1 MYDVEFGNMTS
12 YNIINLLLASMIQ
25 EIKNYNK
32 CINTFLK
39 NSTNSK
45 QVKLKKIFFLRNEQ
59 VENFAD
65 KINNY
70 SMISKLKFKFS
81 FSEYDNNLTI
91 IKKKYDL
98 SIIWL
103 DYTFYKMDNQFFK
116 WINSKANELSK
127 FSNYV
132 LIKPIIIPDLKYS
145 KIVKLNNLYKKTFTN
160 EKIIFLD
167 IIDELLEDHKT
178 YWDLERSDFFGTKTS
193 LYGQELQAK
202 LLGLKVFPSIFN
214 QKIKSVIFDLDD
226 TLYTGVIG
234 EDGVKKIF
242 LDKNQKKAEKI
253 YSSLFKKGTLLSI
266 CSKNNANDVKEVFKN
281 KILNKKLFFPVQANW
296 RIKSKN
302 IQEIQKILKISFHN
316 ILFIDNNISEVMEVK
331 KSIPEIN
338 VFWANNS
345 ESFIN
350 CLKFYPNLKD
360 YFNSNSN
367 KINSKRIFDLKASL
381 KRDELKSN
389 SKNDNYLAILKMKLE
404 YRLNNKKEFDRIFS
418 LTNKV
423 NQFIFTYR
431 RFTKTEIREYFNN
444 PNKFIFTISLRDKF
458 SDSGNIGVVFFSK
471 INNTIYLDELCVS
484 CRALG
489 RKLENYFIF
498 YPLKIL
504 SRKITFDNFSIKFVN
519 GHKNKPAK
527 NYLEEFQKKN
537 LKRKIF
543 KKKLEIPFATLKKI
557 SVKNKDIAINFKN

>member
-1 MYDVEFGNMTS
+1 
-12 YNIINLLLASMIQ
+12 MIK
-25 EIKNYNK
+25 EIKIYNK

-39 NSTNSK
+39 DSIKSNQT
-45 QVKLKKIFFLRNEQ
+45 QLKKIFFLRNEQ
-59 VENFAD
+59 VENFAN

-70 SMISKLKFKFS
+70 SILSKLKFKFS
-81 FSEYDNNLTI
+81 FSDYDNNLTI
-91 IKKKYDL
+91 KKKKYDL

-103 DYTFYKMDNQFFK
+103 DYTYYKINNQFFK
-116 WINSKANELSK
+116 WINFKANELSK
-127 FSNYV
+127 FSYYV

-145 KIVKLNNLYKKTFTN
+145 KIVKLNNHYKKTFTN

-167 IIDELLEDHKT
+167 LINELQEDHKI
-178 YWDLERSDFFGTKTS
+178 YWDLERSEFFGTKTS

-234 EDGVKKIF
+234 EDGVNKIF

-253 YSSLFKKGTLLSI
+253 YSLLFKKGTLLSI

-296 RIKSKN
+296 QVKSKN
-302 IQEIQKILKISFHN
+302 IQEIQKILKISFQN
-316 ILFIDNNISEVMEVK
+316 ILFIDNNISEVIEVK
-331 KSIPEIN
+331 KRIPEIN

-350 CLKFYPNLKD
+350 CLKFYPNLTD
-360 YFNSNSN
+360 YFNSNPN
-367 KINSKRIFDLKASL
+367 KINNKRIIDLKASL
-381 KRDELKSN
+381 KRDELKN
-389 SKNDNYLAILKMKLE
+389 YSKNDNYLAILKMKLE

-431 RFTKTEIREYFNN
+431 RFTKAEIKEYFNN

-471 INNTIYLDELCVS
+471 INSTIYLDELCVS

-498 YPLKIL
+498 YPLKII
-504 SRKITFDNFSIKFVN
+504 SKKITFDNFSIKFVN
-519 GHKNKPAK
+519 GPKNKPAK
-527 NYLEEFQKKN
+527 NYLDELQKKT
-537 LKRKIF
+537 LKKKIF
-543 KKKLEIPFATLKKI
+543 KNKFEIPISAIKKI
-557 SVKNKDIAINFKN
+557 SVKNKDILMNYKN

>member
-1 MYDVEFGNMTS
+1 
-12 YNIINLLLASMIQ
+12 MIQ
-25 EIKNYNK
+25 EIKTYNK
-32 CINTFLK
+32 AIDTFLN
-39 NSTNSK
+39 NSIKSK
-45 QVKLKKIFFLRNEQ
+45 QVKLKKVFFLRNEQ

-70 SMISKLKFKFS
+70 STLSKLKFKFS
-81 FSEYDNNLTI
+81 FSDYDNNLTV

-103 DYTFYKMDNQFFK
+103 DYTYYKINSQFFK

-145 KIVKLNNLYKKTFTN
+145 KIIKLNNEYKKTFTN

-167 IIDELLEDHKT
+167 IIDELLEDHKI
-178 YWDLERSDFFGTKTS
+178 YWDLERSEFFGTKTS
-193 LYGQELQAK
+193 LYGQDLQAK
-202 LLGLKVFPSIFN
+202 LLGLKVLPSIFN
-214 QKIKSVIFDLDD
+214 QKIKSIIFDLDD
-226 TLYTGVIG
+226 TLYTGVVG
-234 EDGVKKIF
+234 EDGIKKIY

-253 YSSLFKKGTLLSI
+253 YSLLFKKGTLLSI
-266 CSKNNANDVKEVFKN
+266 CSKNNASDVKEVFKN

-296 RIKSKN
+296 EVKSKN
-302 IQEIQKILKISFHN
+302 IQEIQKLLKISFHN
-316 ILFIDNNISEVMEVK
+316 ILFIDNNIGEVMEVK
-331 KSIPEIN
+331 KRIPEIN
-338 VFWANNS
+338 VFWAHNS
-345 ESFIN
+345 VSFIN
-350 CLKFYPNLKD
+350 CLKFYPNLTD

-367 KINSKRIFDLKASL
+367 EINNKRIIDLKVSL
-381 KRDELKSN
+381 KRDKLKSN
-389 SKNDNYLAILKMKLE
+389 SKNDNYLAILKMKVE

-423 NQFIFTYR
+423 NQFIFTYK
-431 RFTKTEIREYFNN
+431 RFSKAEIIEYFNN
-444 PNKFIFTISLRDKF
+444 PNKFVFTISLKDKF

-504 SRKITFDNFSIKFVN
+504 SKKITFDNFSIKFVN
-519 GHKNKPAK
+519 GPKNKPAK
-527 NYLEEFQKKN
+527 NYLVELQKKT
-537 LKRKIF
+537 L
-543 KKKLEIPFATLKKI
+543 KKKILKNKFEIPFSTIKKI
-557 SVKNKDIAINFKN
+557 PIKHKDIFMNFKN

>member
-1 MYDVEFGNMTS
+1 MLSLYDVEFGNMTS

-70 SMISKLKFKFS
+70 SIISKLKFKFS

-178 YWDLERSDFFGTKTS
+178 YWDLERSDFFEPKP
-193 LYGQELQAK
+193 L
-202 LLGLKVFPSIFN
+202 FM
-214 QKIKSVIFDLDD
+214 
-226 TLYTGVIG
+226 
-234 EDGVKKIF
+234 
-242 LDKNQKKAEKI
+242 DKNYRQ
-253 YSSLFKKGTLLSI
+253 
-266 CSKNNANDVKEVFKN
+266 
-281 KILNKKLFFPVQANW
+281 
-296 RIKSKN
+296 
-302 IQEIQKILKISFHN
+302 
-316 ILFIDNNISEVMEVK
+316 
-331 KSIPEIN
+331 
-338 VFWANNS
+338 
-345 ESFIN
+345 
-350 CLKFYPNLKD
+350 
-360 YFNSNSN
+360 
-367 KINSKRIFDLKASL
+367 
-381 KRDELKSN
+381 
-389 SKNDNYLAILKMKLE
+389 NYL
-404 YRLNNKKEFDRIFS
+404 
-418 LTNKV
+418 
-423 NQFIFTYR
+423 
-431 RFTKTEIREYFNN
+431 
-444 PNKFIFTISLRDKF
+444 
-458 SDSGNIGVVFFSK
+458 G
-471 INNTIYLDELCVS
+471 
-484 CRALG
+484 
-489 RKLENYFIF
+489 
-498 YPLKIL
+498 
-504 SRKITFDNFSIKFVN
+504 
-519 GHKNKPAK
+519 
-527 NYLEEFQKKN
+527 
-537 LKRKIF
+537 
-543 KKKLEIPFATLKKI
+543 
-557 SVKNKDIAINFKN
+557 